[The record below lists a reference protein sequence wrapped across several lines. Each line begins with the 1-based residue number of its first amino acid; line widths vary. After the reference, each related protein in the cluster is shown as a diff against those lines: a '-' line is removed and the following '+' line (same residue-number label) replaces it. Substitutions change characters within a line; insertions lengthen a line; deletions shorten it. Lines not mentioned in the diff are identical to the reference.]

1 LLPFFQNNIT
11 KMELIYSLNEID
23 SISQKISNKL
33 ENKVVTFKGPMGS
46 GKTTMIKSICR
57 QLGFDDNVSSPTFSI
72 VNSYENSSNDMI
84 FHLDLYRIEKI
95 EELMDIGIEEY
106 LDSGNWC
113 FIEWPEIIDR
123 LLNFKHTQIELSI
136 LNNFKRRIKIK

>member
-72 VNSYENSSNDMI
+72 VNSYENSSNEII

>member
-1 LLPFFQNNIT
+1 
-11 KMELIYSLNEID
+11 MELIYSLNEID

-72 VNSYENSSNDMI
+72 VNSYENSSNEII

>member
-1 LLPFFQNNIT
+1 
-11 KMELIYSLNEID
+11 MELIYSLNEID
-23 SISQKISNKL
+23 SISQKIFNKL

-72 VNSYENSSNDMI
+72 VNSYENSSNEII

>member
-1 LLPFFQNNIT
+1 
-11 KMELIYSLNEID
+11 MELIYSLNEID